1 MIIHKMYIFE
11 QTLETVATEG
21 GTFWF
26 GFFKNYLETAHVFLF
41 QENKLSIY
49 LNKLWKRQKEKKNDF
64 R

>member
-26 GFFKNYLETAHVFLF
+26 FGFFKNYLETAHVFLF

-49 LNKLWKRQKEKKNDF
+49 
-64 R
+64 

>member
-49 LNKLWKRQKEKKNDF
+49 WNKL
-64 R
+64 

>member
-41 QENKLSIY
+41 QENKLSI
-49 LNKLWKRQKEKKNDF
+49 LEQTLETTKRKKNDF